1 MKEILELLES
11 WLSQTS
17 IHPIFAKAISSFIC
31 LATTIL
37 SAALICVAISFLVKK
52 SLFKSPVI
60 LTRKKDSEK
69 LLKSSVR
76 LVFLWILYAWIP
88 DTLACNELIR
98 SAAQRILGV
107 ATIAS
112 AALEICTAASW
123 ALTLS
128 KVKSSAKNLSSK
140 VMAQVV
146 KIITWCAA
154 SIIIVSIL
162 IGKSP
167 VFILSGLGALT
178 AILMLIFK
186 DSIVGL
192 VAGIQVAQNDM
203 VRVGDWIT
211 MPKHNADGTVID
223 IALTTV
229 KVQNFDNTVTMIPS
243 SALISESFVNW
254 RYMSES
260 KGRRIKRCVW
270 ISATS
275 VREMDEPLRRDF
287 VQKGLIAESDRPI
300 SNLAAFETWLQRTLL
315 ANDYITKE
323 LTCMVRQ
330 NNPSDIGIPV
340 EVYAFTRTRVWTE
353 YESIQS
359 EIFNLIF
366 VTVPKFGLQIY
377 QRTGDRYLS
386 SSPCGLDDAT

>member
-11 WLSQTS
+11 GLSQTS

>member
-1 MKEILELLES
+1 MKAILELLES

-17 IHPIFAKAISSFIC
+17 IHPLFAKALSSFIC
-31 LATTIL
+31 LATTVL
-37 SAALICVAISFLVKK
+37 SAALICVAISFLLKK

-123 ALTLS
+123 ALTLR

-287 VQKGLIAESDRPI
+287 VQKGLIAESDHPV

-340 EVYAFTRTRVWTE
+340 EVYAFTRTRDWTE

-386 SSPCGLDDAT
+386 SSPCSLDDAT

>member
-76 LVFLWILYAWIP
+76 LIFLWILYAWIP
-88 DTLACNELIR
+88 DTLAWNELIR

-377 QRTGDRYLS
+377 QRTGDRHLS

>member
-1 MKEILELLES
+1 MKAILELLES

-17 IHPIFAKAISSFIC
+17 IHPLFAKALSSFIC
-31 LATTIL
+31 LATTVL
-37 SAALICVAISFLVKK
+37 SAALICVAISFLLKK

-60 LTRKKDSEK
+60 LTRKKDSER

-123 ALTLS
+123 ALTLR

-287 VQKGLIAESDRPI
+287 VQKGLIAESDRPV

-366 VTVPKFGLQIY
+366 VTIPKFGLQIY

>member
-1 MKEILELLES
+1 MKAILELLES

-17 IHPIFAKAISSFIC
+17 IHPLFAKALSSFIC
-31 LATTIL
+31 LATTVL
-37 SAALICVAISFLVKK
+37 SAALICVAISFLLKK

-60 LTRKKDSEK
+60 LTRKKDSER

-123 ALTLS
+123 ALTLR

-287 VQKGLIAESDRPI
+287 VQKDLIAESDRPV

>member
-76 LVFLWILYAWIP
+76 LIFLWILYAWIP
-88 DTLACNELIR
+88 DTLAWNELIR

-186 DSIVGL
+186 DSIMGL

-287 VQKGLIAESDRPI
+287 VQKGLIAESDHPV

>member
-1 MKEILELLES
+1 MKAILELLES
-11 WLSQTS
+11 WLSQTN
-17 IHPIFAKAISSFIC
+17 IHPLFAKALSSFIC
-31 LATTIL
+31 LATTVL
-37 SAALICVAISFLVKK
+37 SAALICVAISFLLKK

-123 ALTLS
+123 ALTLR

-287 VQKGLIAESDRPI
+287 VQKGLIAESDRPV

-340 EVYAFTRTRVWTE
+340 EVYAFTRTRAWTE

-386 SSPCGLDDAT
+386 SSPCSLDDAT

>member
-1 MKEILELLES
+1 MKAILELLES

-17 IHPIFAKAISSFIC
+17 IHPLFAKALSSFIC
-31 LATTIL
+31 LATTVL
-37 SAALICVAISFLVKK
+37 SAALICVAISFLLKK

-123 ALTLS
+123 ALTLR

-287 VQKGLIAESDRPI
+287 VQKGLIAESDHPV

-340 EVYAFTRTRVWTE
+340 EVYAFTRTRDWTE